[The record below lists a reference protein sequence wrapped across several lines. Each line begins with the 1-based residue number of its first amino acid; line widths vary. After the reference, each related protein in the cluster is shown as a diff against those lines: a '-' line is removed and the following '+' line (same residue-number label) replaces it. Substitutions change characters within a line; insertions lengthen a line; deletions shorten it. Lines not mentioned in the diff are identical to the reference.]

1 MSLVS
6 LVFGFWRKTNISIK
20 LGSYFYGYV
29 CTQIIGAWL
38 SSKYGFKWI
47 LFTTT
52 LTTSIIT
59 IITPFLADFGYAW
72 IFASRIILGAFH
84 GVTFPVL
91 TGCWRYVCS
100 ISNLAM

>member
-1 MSLVS
+1 
-6 LVFGFWRKTNISIK
+6 
-20 LGSYFYGYV
+20 
-29 CTQIIGAWL
+29 L